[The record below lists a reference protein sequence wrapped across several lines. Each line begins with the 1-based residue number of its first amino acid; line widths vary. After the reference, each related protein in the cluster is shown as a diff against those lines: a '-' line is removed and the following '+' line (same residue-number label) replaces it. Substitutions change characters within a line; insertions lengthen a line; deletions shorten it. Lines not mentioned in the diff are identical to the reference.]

1 MPILET
7 SGFRIDY
14 SDAGAGTPVV
24 LVHSSVSGN
33 RQWNSLVREL
43 EPHFRVLAPNLFGYG
58 ETTAWQ
64 QDGSQTLTDQANL
77 VLSVVQQFPGP
88 IRLVG
93 HSFGGAVA
101 LKAATMLGDRI
112 SHLFLFEPNPF
123 WLLAQNDRAQA
134 YAEAMELRDFLK
146 RRGAEGD
153 SAAVAERFVDY
164 WVGDGA
170 WALTP
175 EPRQLAYVK
184 LLRPNYYEWDCMKSD
199 EIAIE
204 NVAQIP
210 AEAMLVYSAGARRPI
225 REIATL
231 IEKSCPKWSIATVA
245 EGGHM
250 AMLTHPHLINPLV
263 AAFLGVPGL
272 DTSRS
277 RRGGAAPRHRIAALV
292 KSPPAKGELWTRLP
306 RPVPLTHR
314 RIMPQ

>member
-1 MPILET
+1 
-7 SGFRIDY
+7 
-14 SDAGAGTPVV
+14 
-24 LVHSSVSGN
+24 
-33 RQWNSLVREL
+33 
-43 EPHFRVLAPNLFGYG
+43 
-58 ETTAWQ
+58 
-64 QDGSQTLTDQANL
+64 
-77 VLSVVQQFPGP
+77 
-88 IRLVG
+88 
-93 HSFGGAVA
+93 
-101 LKAATMLGDRI
+101 
-112 SHLFLFEPNPF
+112 
-123 WLLAQNDRAQA
+123 
-134 YAEAMELRDFLK
+134 MELRDFLK

-263 AAFLGVPGL
+263 TAFLGVPG
-272 DTSRS
+272 
-277 RRGGAAPRHRIAALV
+277 V
-292 KSPPAKGELWTRLP
+292 
-306 RPVPLTHR
+306 PVSV
-314 RIMPQ
+314 